1 MTIFRCGV
9 TFDND
14 EDPFSSNLIC
24 DGTAGVDPELL
35 NMTTPEFMP
44 PAPPE
49 PGVHFETKGGES
61 KLKRNKSSR
70 KSRRQV
76 NEFLLANIENNPAN
90 EILKKIL
97 VNKNYI

>member
-1 MTIFRCGV
+1 MAIFRCGE
-9 TFDND
+9 TFHND

-49 PGVHFETKGGES
+49 TKGGES

-70 KSRRQV
+70 KSRR
-76 NEFLLANIENNPAN
+76 
-90 EILKKIL
+90 
-97 VNKNYI
+97 

>member
-1 MTIFRCGV
+1 MSLFRCGV

-24 DGTAGVDPELL
+24 DGTAGVDQDLL
-35 NMTTPEFMP
+35 NMSIPEFMA

-49 PGVHFETKGGES
+49 PGVHFETKGES

-70 KSRRQV
+70 KSRR
-76 NEFLLANIENNPAN
+76 
-90 EILKKIL
+90 
-97 VNKNYI
+97 

>member
-1 MTIFRCGV
+1 MAIFRCGV

-49 PGVHFETKGGES
+49 PGVHFETKGGGES

-76 NEFLLANIENNPAN
+76 NISS
-90 EILKKIL
+90 
-97 VNKNYI
+97 

>member
-1 MTIFRCGV
+1 MYYKDIIFSNTYMAISSCGV

-76 NEFLLANIENNPAN
+76 NISS
-90 EILKKIL
+90 
-97 VNKNYI
+97 